1 MTGVIYSDDA
11 DSDCLAAL
19 RFELGN
25 LAVEIVN
32 HAINLPDHCFL
43 YDLYLDPN
51 FNGCKAVKGLP
62 ADLMIEICQ
71 GFVQALEAS
80 LIPGSNHKMTVRQ
93 QQIAVKASRFL
104 SACAKVGLEALI
116 DEATGY

>member
-1 MTGVIYSDDA
+1 MTGVIYSDDG

-32 HAINLPDHCFL
+32 YAINLPDHCFL

-51 FNGCKAVKGLP
+51 FNSGDRSALNSETRFYNRSDMGNDLTKGAP
-62 ADLMIEICQ
+62 RR
-71 GFVQALEAS
+71 ALT
-80 LIPGSNHKMTVRQ
+80 P
-93 QQIAVKASRFL
+93 
-104 SACAKVGLEALI
+104 
-116 DEATGY
+116 